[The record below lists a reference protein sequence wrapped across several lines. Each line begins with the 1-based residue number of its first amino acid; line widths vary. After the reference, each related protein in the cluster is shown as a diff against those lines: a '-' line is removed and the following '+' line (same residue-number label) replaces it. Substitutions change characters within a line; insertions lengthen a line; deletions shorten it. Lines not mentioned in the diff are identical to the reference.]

1 MYSDQDDNY
10 YNLSANSNH
19 LNASKNKTNLVYA
32 ATGRDHEKR
41 SYRDM
46 FEPGTRVSDFDPTP
60 VSETKKRFNMYKPVG
75 GKGGVRSVRPKIMG
89 QSLDP
94 EHKYPANGDTGRV
107 YIKNSNA
114 DTRSVLEKQNKRLKE
129 FNNRITR
136 IKAGLGSH

>member
-1 MYSDQDDNY
+1 MYSDQDDHY

-19 LNASKNKTNLVYA
+19 LNARKNKTNLDYA
-32 ATGRDHEKR
+32 ATGRNHETR

-75 GKGGVRSVRPKIMG
+75 GKGGARSVRQKIMG

-94 EHKYPANGDTGRV
+94 EHKYPANGDKGRV

-136 IKAGLGSH
+136 IKAGLGGH